1 MIDQVSLRPAFG
13 TSGGFAN
20 VWTQLMLA
28 VRQRSTGKLART
40 SQQGFTLVEM
50 LVVLGIIALIAA
62 LVGPQLI
69 KYLGKAKSETAAV
82 QVGNL
87 TAALDVYYLDNG
99 RYPNTQ
105 EGLSA
110 LMRAPADAKR
120 WNGPYL
126 RKAEGLLDPW
136 GRPYLYRAPGSH
148 GEFDVFSFG
157 RDGEAGG
164 SGDDRDVVS
173 W

>member
-1 MIDQVSLRPAFG
+1 MGLSGRFTRPENSDMIVSRTLSKP
-13 TSGGFAN
+13 
-20 VWTQLMLA
+20 
-28 VRQRSTGKLART
+28 RT
-40 SQQGFTLVEM
+40 SEAGFTLVEM

-87 TAALDVYYLDNG
+87 TAALDVYNLDTG
-99 RYPNTQ
+99 RYPTSQ
-105 EGLSA
+105 EGLGA
-110 LMRAPADAKR
+110 LMRPPQDAKR

-126 RKAEGLLDPW
+126 RKAEGLVDPW
-136 GRPYLYRAPGSH
+136 GRPYLYAAPGSH
-148 GEFDVFSFG
+148 GEFDIFSYG
-157 RDGEAGG
+157 RDGQAGG
-164 SGDDRDVVS
+164 TGDDRDIVS